1 MEMEGLEI
9 WLGVER
15 TIDNLKEKLET
26 KRRKKKKGVEAEKR
40 AKHTRSCRAG
50 LK

>member
-15 TIDNLKEKLET
+15 RIDKLKEKLET
-26 KRRKKKKGVEAEKR
+26 KRGKIKKGEK
-40 AKHTRSCRAG
+40 
-50 LK
+50 